1 MQARVGV
8 MPPRAATPA
17 GRASKGWHRYRLPVR
32 AASPAAKETSATLSY
47 WLLLLFLVYLYACLP
62 LQFEVLEKYA
72 PARWVAIAAL
82 GVLFLEKGLTHR
94 PVRMAAPE
102 TWLLLVF
109 VVIAGLSSFGALWP
123 RFAFEQGIGL
133 LKMVALYLLVL
144 NTVDSWKKL
153 RLLLA
158 VAVFGGLFPAL
169 GALAR
174 YPIDGYARG
183 ARAGWIGIF
192 ENSNDLAYSL
202 VLLAP
207 LALALL
213 STARWHMKPLYAA
226 TTLAYVATILLTFS
240 RGGLLALC
248 IVALFCLLRWGTPST
263 RVLGAAMIAATVIF
277 VTAFWTRSDT
287 TGLVDHATLDLRLR
301 TIKIGA
307 AMLADYPVLG
317 VGIGCSLLG
326 WPLYA
331 PAWYPADG
339 WLGVHNTA
347 VVVFTETGLFGGSI
361 FVALFVTTLVGVHR
375 AARALRLR
383 RRVATQRLVSAIE
396 ISLYGFLACS
406 LTGGYLVS
414 WFPYLLL
421 GLASAARLL
430 VEESFAPSQ
439 AAAARP
445 ALRPLTRR
453 RVTPRLRAAR

>member
-1 MQARVGV
+1 MQARLGV
-8 MPPRAATPA
+8 MPGRAAPA
-17 GRASKGWHRYRLPVR
+17 GHDGRASWRLYRRSV
-32 AASPAAKETSATLSY
+32 PAALPAVKGPPATLSY

-62 LQFEVLEKYA
+62 LQFKALEAYA
-72 PARWVAIAAL
+72 PARTVAIAAL
-82 GVLFLEKGLTHR
+82 AVLFLEKGLTHR
-94 PVRMAAPE
+94 AVRIASPE

-109 VVIAGLSSFGALWP
+109 AVIAGLSSFGALWP
-123 RFAFEQGIGL
+123 RFALEQGIGL
-133 LKMVALYLLVL
+133 LKMMALYLLVL

-158 VAVFGGLFPAL
+158 VAVLGGLFPAI
-169 GALAR
+169 GALLR
-174 YPIDGYARG
+174 YPVDGYARG
-183 ARAGWIGIF
+183 ARAMWIGIF

-213 STARWHMKPLYAA
+213 STAKWHTKPLYAA
-226 TTLAYVATILLTFS
+226 TALVYVATILLTFS

-248 IVALFCLLRWGTPST
+248 VVALLCLVRWGTPSA
-263 RVLGAAMIAATVIF
+263 RLLGAAMIAATVIF

-287 TGLVDHATLDLRLR
+287 QGLVDHATLDLRLL

-331 PAWYPADG
+331 PSWYPADG

-347 VVVFTETGLFGGSI
+347 VQVFTETGLVGGSVFI
-361 FVALFVTTLVGVHR
+361 ALVVTTLVGVHR
-375 AARALRLR
+375 AARDLKRHGQ
-383 RRVATQRLVSAIE
+383 VVPHRLVSAIE

-406 LTGGYLVS
+406 LTGGYLLS

-430 VEESFAPSQ
+430 AAESLRPAV
-439 AAAARP
+439 AAAAPPGPRK
-445 ALRPLTRR
+445 LSRR
-453 RVTPRLRAAR
+453 RVTTFRAVR